1 MRAPNL
7 HSHRLFVI
15 ALAVLATFSVACS
28 PDSDAL
34 PGFTA
39 DDIERSARAEPL
51 PTLTAEQETLL
62 KVGDVDF
69 RTCTALVGQQDVT
82 DAADGTDILL
92 RDALDR
98 FNLGVPGDATRR
110 GIVSSCVLEYRE
122 RPFDG
127 EPGTTMTITSLAFE
141 TEDEADAQRRRLLA
155 SSRTILLNLEPD
167 ATFRDGPLGEETF
180 QLVANADRLS
190 SMIGFRVR
198 NTFTQLSTTVS
209 EDGSFVISPENLLSL
224 ARIVRAN
231 LEAGQ

>member
-1 MRAPNL
+1 MRSPNSY
-7 HSHRLFVI
+7 SHRLFVI
-15 ALAVLATFSVACS
+15 VPAALAIFLVACS
-28 PDSDAL
+28 SDPDEL

-69 RTCTALVGQQDVT
+69 RTCTGLVGQQDVT
-82 DAADGTDILL
+82 EAADGADILL

-98 FNLGVPGDATRR
+98 FNLGVPGDASRR

-127 EPGTTMTITSLAFE
+127 EPGTTMTVTSLAFE
-141 TEDEADAQRRRLLA
+141 SEDGADAHRRRLLA
-155 SSRTILLNLEPD
+155 SSRTILLNLEPH
-167 ATFRDGPLGEETF
+167 ATFRDGPLGEQSF
-180 QLVANADRLS
+180 QLIANADRLS
-190 SMIGFRVR
+190 SIIGFRVR

-209 EDGSFVISPENLLSL
+209 DDGSFVISPENLLSL